1 MKRLVKSTLAIAA
14 AALFSG
20 CAAVRISRVEKT
32 MADIEISS
40 WQLFSF
46 IPIASGDPMQPNE
59 AGFKLFRDTVT
70 LENNMKLLDYAIRK
84 EGATGVRD
92 IVSYS
97 TDEYVFIFLLRRHS
111 MHTSAELIVP
121 DVKDYN
127 KTEDREEN
135 EEK

>member
-1 MKRLVKSTLAIAA
+1 MKHAFVKLIIGAFLAF
-14 AALFSG
+14 LFCG
-20 CAAVRISRVEKT
+20 CASVRTSKIGKT
-32 MADIEISS
+32 MVDIEISS

-46 IPIASGDPMQPNE
+46 IPLASGNHMAPNE
-59 AGFKLFRDTVT
+59 ISCRLFMNTVT
-70 LENNMKLLDYAIRK
+70 IENNMKLLDYAIRK

-97 TDEYVFIFLLRRHS
+97 TDEYVFIFLLRRHT

-121 DVKDYN
+121 DVSKYYI
-127 KTEDREEN
+127 EREMT